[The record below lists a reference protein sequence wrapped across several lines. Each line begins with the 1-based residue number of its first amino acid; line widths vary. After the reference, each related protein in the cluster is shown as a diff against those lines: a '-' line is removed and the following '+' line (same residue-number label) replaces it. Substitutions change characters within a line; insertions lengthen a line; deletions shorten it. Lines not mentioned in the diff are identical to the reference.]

1 MKSSPSHP
9 HEKSLVH
16 LLKQGDYDA
25 FSTLYRLYSLRLLGR
40 IIRLVKSEAV
50 AEEILQDLF
59 LRVWEKREGIDPEL
73 NFKSFLFRIAQNM
86 VYDHFRKISR
96 TERFRAAFIRTYAEA
111 YQHVE
116 EDVLFKQT
124 QEQLMQ
130 TIQRLPPQCQKVFIL
145 FKLEGRSYQ
154 EICQM
159 LKISK
164 STVNNHLTKANRL
177 LKEQL
182 PYYLNQAV
190 MACILLFKDF

>member
-1 MKSSPSHP
+1 
-9 HEKSLVH
+9 
-16 LLKQGDYDA
+16 
-25 FSTLYRLYSLRLLGR
+25 
-40 IIRLVKSEAV
+40 
-50 AEEILQDLF
+50 
-59 LRVWEKREGIDPEL
+59 
-73 NFKSFLFRIAQNM
+73 
-86 VYDHFRKISR
+86 
-96 TERFRAAFIRTYAEA
+96 EA

-182 PYYLNQAV
+182 PYYQNQAV